1 MKKKS
6 KKTLNLTKMNLK
18 IMKLRNKKIKS
29 SNKN

>member
-1 MKKKS
+1 MKIKS